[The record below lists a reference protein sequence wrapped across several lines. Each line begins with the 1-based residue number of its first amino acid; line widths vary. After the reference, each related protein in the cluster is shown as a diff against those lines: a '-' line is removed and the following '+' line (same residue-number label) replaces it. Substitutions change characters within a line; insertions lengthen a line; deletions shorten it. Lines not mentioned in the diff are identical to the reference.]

1 MIHIKKEEI
10 NEMNKIYRLNLINS
24 MTGYKPANLIGTQS
38 KEKNTNLAIISSV
51 VHLGSNP
58 PLLGFILRPA
68 VVPRHTYS
76 NIKETGFF
84 TINHVHANFVDNAH
98 YTSAKFDEQVSEFD
112 SCEFSREYLDDF
124 PAPFV
129 KESKLKIGLNF
140 LEEYEIGA
148 NKTIFVI
155 GEIQSIYMPKEIL
168 KENGDVNLNA
178 IDDVCISGL
187 NNYHEVNQIGE
198 FKYARPGIKPE
209 NLLKR

>member
-1 MIHIKKEEI
+1 MD
-10 NEMNKIYRLNLINS
+10 KIYRLNLINS
-24 MTGYKPANLIGTQS
+24 LTGYKPANLIGTQS
-38 KEKNTNLAIISSV
+38 KEKIANLAIISSV

-76 NIKETGFF
+76 NIKETGVF
-84 TINHVHANFVDNAH
+84 TINHVHTDFINKAH

-112 SCEFSREYLDDF
+112 SCKLSREYLDGF
-124 PAPFV
+124 SAPFV
-129 KESKLKIGLNF
+129 KESNLKIGLNF

-148 NKTIFVI
+148 NKTIFIV

-178 IDDVCISGL
+178 IHDVCISGL
-187 NNYHEVNQIGE
+187 NNYHDVNQIGE
-198 FKYARPGIKPE
+198 FEYARPGKEPE
-209 NLLKR
+209 NIFK